1 MIIQDHMGYGIEGA
15 ARIFRAF
22 MALRSGTAVGII
34 GFWPDRAFDSKFVAP
49 EEERMVVEAFL
60 ASGSQV
66 NAEMVNRL
74 DDQGLSL
81 VEVDV
86 TTRDTVFSVYRRL
99 MNAPAG
105 PSASKTS
112 LAYRRPRVR
121 SGLIARALWR

>member
-1 MIIQDHMGYGIEGA
+1 MGYGIEGA

-22 MALRSGTAVGII
+22 MASRSGTSVGVI
-34 GFWPDRAFDSKFVAP
+34 GFWPDRAFDAKFVAP

-66 NAEMVNRL
+66 NAGMVNRL
-74 DDQGLSL
+74 DDEGLSL

-86 TTRDTVFSVYRRL
+86 TTQDTVFSVYRRV
-99 MNAPAG
+99 MNVPAG

-112 LAYRRPRVR
+112 LANRRPRVR
-121 SGLIARALWR
+121 SGFLARVLWR